1 MQKVKFVNKEQ
12 ASFFATLRKNV
23 DLFFQENNLDKTGGT
38 KLIVKALIMFSL
50 YFIPYFVI
58 LFANLNGIQNLIL
71 CFVMGI
77 GVSGIG
83 MSVMHDAIH
92 GSFSNKTWVN
102 KLFGS
107 SLYFLG
113 GNVYNW
119 EVQHNQL
126 HHTYTNIHDLDED
139 ITGKFLL
146 RLNVAEKKKWIHRL
160 QHIYAFF
167 LYSLM
172 TLSFL
177 WKDFKEIRLFNELS
191 KEGIVKPYPKKQ
203 LLILILTKIAY
214 FVFILV
220 VPMVLL
226 DLTFGQWFLGFM
238 VMHCT
243 SGIILSVIFQL
254 AHVVDEAEQ
263 PIPSDTGTLENSW
276 AVHQLKTT
284 SNFFGSSKLLSWY
297 IGGLDYQI
305 EHHLFPKI
313 SHVYYDKISDIVAK
327 TAKEYGLEYN
337 SKGGFFT
344 ALSSHINMLK
354 KLGVSQNI

>member
-1 MQKVKFVNKEQ
+1 MQKVKFINKSQ
-12 ASFFATLRKNV
+12 ATFFSTLRGKV
-23 DLFFQENNLDKTGGT
+23 DDYFQANNLPKTGGSF
-38 KLIVKALIMFSL
+38 LIVKALIMFAL
-50 YFIPYFVI
+50 YLIPYLLI
-58 LFANLNGIQNLIL
+58 LTCQLPNYQNLLLTI
-71 CFVMGI
+71 VMGL

-92 GSFSNKTWVN
+92 GSFSDKPWIN

-107 SLYFLG
+107 SLYLLG

-126 HHTYTNIHDLDED
+126 HHTYTNILELDED

-146 RLNVAEKKKWIHRL
+146 RLNVAEKRKFIHRF

-172 TLSFL
+172 TISFL
-177 WKDFKEIRLFNELS
+177 WKDFKEINVFNSLA
-191 KEGIVKPYPKKQ
+191 KEGIVKPFTIKQ
-203 LLILILTKIAY
+203 LS
-214 FVFILV
+214 ILV
-220 VPMVLL
+220 VSKIFYVIFIFILPLWL
-226 DLTFGQWFLGFM
+226 INISFGQWLLGFM

-243 SGIILSVIFQL
+243 AGLILSTIFQL
-254 AHVVDEAEQ
+254 AHVVEGAQQ
-263 PIPSDTGTLENSW
+263 PIPNQSGCVEDAW

-284 SNFFGSSKLLSWY
+284 SNFFGKSKLLSWY

-313 SHVYYDKISDIVAK
+313 SHIYYKDISEIVKK
-327 TAKEYGLEYN
+327 TAKEFGIIYN
-337 SKGGFFT
+337 AKGGFT
-344 ALSSHINMLK
+344 NALFSHINMLK
-354 KLGVSQNI
+354 KLGISENI